1 MSLFYVILNK
11 ANLIL
16 AFTSLCEFFKLFWIY
31 YTITHIKYNIFELF
45 LKTEQKK
52 PTHFLDMIAQQILIL
67 ELKMIKQGQNKI
79 SRALIW
85 GKVGLCRPKMT
96 RDMIKKKKQGFSKNV
111 NLCYKIARKC
121 KIWHFLKITVF
132 TFFIISLVI
141 FGLQRPTLPQI
152 KALEIL
158 FLTLFYHF

>member
-1 MSLFYVILNK
+1 MI
-11 ANLIL
+11 
-16 AFTSLCEFFKLFWIY
+16 
-31 YTITHIKYNIFELF
+31 
-45 LKTEQKK
+45 
-52 PTHFLDMIAQQILIL
+52 HFLDMIAQQILIL

-96 RDMIKKKKQGFSKNV
+96 RDMIKKKKQGFSKKV
-111 NLCYKIARKC
+111 NLCYKITRKC

-141 FGLQRPTLPQI
+141 FGLQRGTLSQI

-158 FLTLFYHF
+158 FWPCFIIFSPRINICWAIMSRSCTILWTFFLPTL